1 MIFAIEI
8 DIEIDNKIDIVI
20 AIEIAIVYI
29 CISLKQKMEI
39 YKGNSQTYS
48 EELKAINTKYNTI
61 SFLRL
66 ISILLFLGSLFY
78 YIKTSESVFVI
89 MAIVLFAGFL
99 VLMRIH
105 SKLSF
110 QRKIKTALV
119 AINKNE
125 ITYLERK
132 SIPFENGAEFNDFHH
147 PYAYDLDIFGDH
159 SLFQNLNRT
168 ATYIGKKTLAKQLL
182 TLLPNVEILKNH
194 QAVQEL
200 KDKLNWRQEFLAF
213 AKVGQD
219 SETFYKTLLQWRGYN
234 SKPLSK
240 GAVVISYLFPTLFA
254 SCIIAYLLTSN
265 MVFLTYSSYLFV
277 INLGVLG
284 NFTKRIQMEIAQSE
298 NINTIISQYSL
309 LVQKIE
315 NENFQSEKLKE
326 LQQKLNFKGQK
337 ASAHLQKLAELFSS
351 METIGNFV
359 TALLFNGTFLFNLHV
374 LKSMIAWKKEH
385 AEVLEE
391 WLEVIGEFEML
402 NSLAN
407 FAYNNPEFAYPLLN
421 ADYEISFSN
430 LSHPLL
436 NPATRVGN
444 EVQFQPQSF
453 MILTGSNMSGKSTFL
468 RSLGI
473 NMVLA
478 GMGSPVCASKA
489 NVHPLPVLV
498 SMRLS
503 DSLSDSE
510 SYFFAE
516 IKRLKQIMDELE
528 ENPAFVLLDEI
539 LRGTNSDDKRNGT
552 IEVVKKV
559 IAKKAI
565 GAIAT
570 HDIEVCLT
578 TNEFP
583 DILTNKCFEVEI
595 NNDELHFDYTLR
607 DGICKNK
614 SATFLMKKMG
624 VI

>member
-1 MIFAIEI
+1 MALK
-8 DIEIDNKIDIVI
+8 NP
-20 AIEIAIVYI
+20 YI
-29 CISLKQKMEI
+29 CISLKQTMEI
-39 YKGNSQTYS
+39 YKSNSQNYS
-48 EELKAINTKYNTI
+48 QELKAINTKYNTI
-61 SFLRL
+61 SFFRF
-66 ISILLFLGSLFY
+66 ISILLFLASLFY
-78 YIKTSESVFVI
+78 YIKTSESVFAI
-89 MAIVLFAGFL
+89 SAIVLFAGF
-99 VLMRIH
+99 VILMRIH

-110 QRKIKTALV
+110 QKKIKTALV
-119 AINKNE
+119 AINENE

-147 PYAYDLDIFGDH
+147 PYAYDLDIFGEH

-168 ATYIGKKTLAKQLL
+168 ATFVGKKILAKQLL
-182 TLLPNVEILKNH
+182 TLLPNNEILKNH
-194 QAVQEL
+194 QAVEEL
-200 KDKLNWRQEFLAF
+200 SKKLNWRQEFLAF

-219 SETFYKTLLQWRGYN
+219 NETFYKTLLQWSVFN

-240 GAVVISYLFPTLFA
+240 TAVIISYLFPVLFVT
-254 SCIIAYLLTSN
+254 SLLAYILTSN
-265 MVFLTYSSYLFV
+265 TVFLTYLSFLFML
-277 INLGVLG
+277 NLGILG
-284 NFTKRIQMEIAQSE
+284 NFTKRILMETAQSD

-315 NENFQSEKLKE
+315 NENFKSEKLIA
-326 LQQKLNFKGQK
+326 LQQKLNFKNQK
-337 ASAHLQKLAELFSS
+337 ASAHLQKLAELFSN
-351 METIGNFV
+351 MESIGNFV
-359 TALLFNGTFLFNLHV
+359 TALLFNGTFLFNIHV

-385 AEVLEE
+385 AVVLEE
-391 WLEVIGEFEML
+391 WLEVIGELEML

-407 FAYNNPEFAYPLLN
+407 FAYNNPDFVYPTLN
-421 ADYEISFSN
+421 TNYEISFSN

-436 NPATRVGN
+436 NPISRVGN
-444 EVQFQPQSF
+444 EVQFQPQYF

-473 NMVLA
+473 NMVLS
-478 GMGSPVCASKA
+478 GMGSPVCASQA

-528 ENPAFVLLDEI
+528 GNPAFVLLDEI

-578 TNEFP
+578 TNEYP
-583 DILTNKCFEVEI
+583 NTLTNKCFEVEI
-595 NNDELHFDYTLR
+595 SNNELHFDYKLR
-607 DGICKNK
+607 DGICQNK